1 MKKTGAHVSIA
12 GGLFNAPD
20 HAKEIGASAFA
31 MFSKNQR
38 QWFAPEPD
46 DNAVNWFRFHL
57 ASAKIKP
64 EDVLVHASYLINLG
78 NADKEKFSKSFDSF
92 LGEARILE
100 RLGLTLLNFHPG
112 SHVNLSAP
120 HEAIKQIADAVN
132 RAVSET
138 DRTVF
143 VLETMAG
150 QGTSLGS
157 SFEELA
163 AILSYIKNPARV
175 GVCIDT
181 CHIFSAGYDL
191 RTEESYTKTMN
202 EFDRLIGF
210 SFLKGVHL
218 NDSKNPCGSRVDR
231 HESLGEGAL
240 GWLPFELMMN
250 DDRFDDIPLILET
263 PRPERWADEI
273 RILNEKCRF
282 SK

>member
-1 MKKTGAHVSIA
+1 MKKPGAHVSIA

-64 EDVLVHASYLINLG
+64 EDVLVHSSYLINLG
-78 NADKEKFSKSFDSF
+78 NADKEKFAKSFDSF

-112 SHVNLSAP
+112 SHVNLSSP
-120 HEAIKQIADAVN
+120 HEAMKQIADAVN

-138 DRTVF
+138 DKTVF

-157 SFEELA
+157 SFEELSE
-163 AILSYIKNPARV
+163 ILSHIKNPARV

-191 RTEESYTKTMN
+191 RTEESYTKTMY
-202 EFDRLIGF
+202 EFERLIGF
-210 SFLKGVHL
+210 SYLKGVHL
-218 NDSKNPCGSRVDR
+218 NDSKNPLGSRVDR
-231 HESLGEGAL
+231 HESLGDGAL
-240 GWLPFELMMN
+240 GWLPFELIMN
-250 DDRFDDIPLILET
+250 DDRFEEIPLILET

-273 RILNEKCRF
+273 RILKEKCKF

>member
-1 MKKTGAHVSIA
+1 MKKWGAHVSIA

-20 HAKEIGASAFA
+20 HAKEIGAGAFA

-46 DNAVNWFRFHL
+46 ENAVNWFRFHL

-64 EDVLVHASYLINLG
+64 EDVLVHSSYLINLG
-78 NADKEKFSKSFDSF
+78 NADREKFAKSFDSF

-100 RLGLTLLNFHPG
+100 KLGLKLLNFHPG
-112 SHVNLSAP
+112 AHVNLSTP
-120 HEAIKQIADAVN
+120 REAMNRIADAVN
-132 RAVSET
+132 RAAEET
-138 DRTVF
+138 GSVVF

-157 SFEELA
+157 SFGELA
-163 AILSYIKNPARV
+163 EILSRIKDHSRV

-191 RTEESYTKTMN
+191 RTEEAYFKTTE
-202 EFDRLIGF
+202 EFERVIGF

-218 NDSKNPCGSRVDR
+218 NDSKNPLGSRVDR
-231 HESLGEGAL
+231 HESLGRGLL
-240 GWLPFELMMN
+240 GWTPFELIAA
-250 DDRFDDIPLILET
+250 DSRFDDIPLILET
-263 PRPERWADEI
+263 PNPDLWADEI
-273 RILNEKCRF
+273 RILKEKSKF

>member
-1 MKKTGAHVSIA
+1 MKKLGAHVSVA

-20 HAKEIGASAFA
+20 HAKEIGANAFA

-46 DNAVNWFRFHL
+46 ENAVNWFRFHL

-78 NADKEKFSKSFDSF
+78 SADKEKFSKSFDSF

-100 RLGLTLLNFHPG
+100 RLGLSLLNFHPG

-120 HEAIKQIADAVN
+120 REALHRIADAVN
-132 RAVSET
+132 SAVAET
-138 DRTVF
+138 DSVVF

-163 AILSYIKNPARV
+163 EILSCVKDSSRV

-191 RTEESYTKTMN
+191 RTEDAYCKTME
-202 EFDRLIGF
+202 EFEQVVGF

-218 NDSKNPCGSRVDR
+218 NDSKNSLGSRIDR
-231 HESLGEGAL
+231 HESLGKGVL
-240 GWLPFELMMN
+240 GWLPFELIVA
-250 DDRFDDIPLILET
+250 DSRFDDIPLILET
-263 PRPERWADEI
+263 PNPDLWDDEI
-273 RILNEKCRF
+273 HILKEKSKF

>member
-1 MKKTGAHVSIA
+1 MKKWGAHVSIA

-20 HAKEIGASAFA
+20 HAKEIGANAFA

-46 DNAVNWFRFHL
+46 ENAVNWFRFHL
-57 ASAKIKP
+57 ASAGIGP
-64 EDVLVHASYLINLG
+64 EDVLVHSSYLINLG
-78 NADKEKFSKSFDSF
+78 SADKEKFSKSFDSF

-100 RLGLTLLNFHPG
+100 RLGLKFLNFHPG
-112 SHVNLSAP
+112 AHVNLSTP
-120 HEAIKQIADAVN
+120 REALNRIADAVN
-132 RAVSET
+132 RAAAET
-138 DRTVF
+138 DSVVF

-163 AILSYIKNPARV
+163 AILSRVKNLSRV

-191 RTEESYTKTMN
+191 RTEEAYFRTTE
-202 EFDRLIGF
+202 EFERTVGF
-210 SFLKGVHL
+210 SFLRGVHL
-218 NDSKNPCGSRVDR
+218 NDSKNPLGSRVDR
-231 HESLGEGAL
+231 HESLGKGVL
-240 GWLPFELMMN
+240 GWLPFGLIAT
-250 DDRFDDIPLILET
+250 DSRFDEIPLILET
-263 PRPERWADEI
+263 PDPGLWAEEI
-273 RILNEKCRF
+273 RILKEKSKF